1 MKQEENPQPLAGL
14 KVLDFCWVA
23 AGPMTTG
30 YLAEYGAKVVRVESR
45 QRPDVLRGSPPFGG
59 KGKGLH
65 RSGYY
70 ANYNANKHALG
81 LNLAHP
87 KAPALVKRMVRWADL
102 VTENFTPGTMERRG
116 LGYDDLAAI
125 KPDIIMFSTSM
136 LGRGGPYASLPGFG
150 AVLSS
155 LSGLTGITGWP
166 DRAPTNP
173 YGAYTDFITPRFAVA
188 AILAALD
195 YRRRTGSGQH
205 LDMSQLEVSLHF
217 SAPALLDRALN
228 GREGER
234 VGNRDPAAAPHAA
247 FPCRG
252 EDRWVTIACL
262 TDAHWLALQRAIG
275 EPAWA
280 QGERFATLAGRK
292 AHEDEL
298 ESLLADWTRTRD
310 AEELMRMLQAAGVP
324 SGIVHSNQGLFEDP
338 QLEHRG
344 HFVYYE
350 HPEMGRH
357 PVQRSEFRLPRARS
371 EQNWPSP
378 VIGAH
383 TRDICRD
390 ILGMEE
396 EEIAA
401 LVTEGV
407 LEVPDAP
414 GETSR

>member
-1 MKQEENPQPLAGL
+1 MKHEDNPQPLAGL

-30 YLAEYGAKVVRVESR
+30 YLAEYGATVVRVESR

-59 KGKGLH
+59 TGKGLH

-87 KAPALVKRMVRWADL
+87 KAPGIVKRFVGWADL

-116 LGYDDLAAI
+116 LAYDDLRAI

-136 LGRGGPYASLPGFG
+136 LGRGGPHESLPGFG

-155 LSGLTGITGWP
+155 LSGMTGITGWP

-195 YRRRTGSGQH
+195 YRRRTGIGQH

-217 SAPALLDRALN
+217 IAPALLDCALN
-228 GREGER
+228 GREGDR
-234 VGNRDPAAAPHAA
+234 AGNRERAAAPHAA

-252 EDRWVTIACL
+252 EDRWLTIACL
-262 TDAHWLALQRAIG
+262 TDTHWQALRRVMG

-280 QGERFATLAGRK
+280 RDERFATLSGRK

-298 ESLLADWTRTRD
+298 ESLVADWTRSRD
-310 AEELMRMLQAAGVP
+310 AEELMQMLQAAAVPAGV
-324 SGIVHSNQGLFEDP
+324 VESNKGVIEDP

-344 HFVYYE
+344 HFVYYT

-378 VIGAH
+378 AIGAH
-383 TRDICRD
+383 TREVCRD
-390 ILGMEE
+390 ILGMGD

-401 LVTEGV
+401 LVAEGV
-407 LEVPDAP
+407 LEVPAP
-414 GETSR
+414 PG